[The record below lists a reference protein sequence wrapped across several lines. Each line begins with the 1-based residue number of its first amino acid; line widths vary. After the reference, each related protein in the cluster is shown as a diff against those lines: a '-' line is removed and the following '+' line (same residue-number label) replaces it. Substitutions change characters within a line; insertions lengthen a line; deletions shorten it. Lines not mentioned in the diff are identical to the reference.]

1 VKSPRLTPSGP
12 HLHITTPAR
21 FRPRPDR
28 LTGGEAISEA
38 ARLTDRDHQVIT
50 LLADHRVLTADQLAR
65 LVFGNLKIAQR
76 RLLCLT
82 KRGMLAR
89 FRRYRWP
96 GSAPWLY
103 TLGQHGAAIH
113 AATLGTR
120 IPRPAETV
128 ERVLRL
134 YHSPRLDHLL
144 GIGEFFATLAGEA
157 RHHPEHGQR
166 LVTWWP
172 ETVAAA
178 ATGAIVRPD
187 AYGEW
192 AETTRTVGFF
202 LELDRGT
209 EKLETLLRKLGQ
221 YTELAHA
228 GVTGRAVLFHL
239 PTPGRETTLH
249 RALARRYGRGGPP
262 LPVATTHPGHY
273 ATSTPPGALSG
284 PVWALLGRQQ
294 RQRLIN
300 LAGGPN
306 RSQGNR

>member
-1 VKSPRLTPSGP
+1 MKSPRLTASGP
-12 HLHITTPAR
+12 HVDISTPAR
-21 FRPRPDR
+21 SGPRPDR

-38 ARLTDRDHQVIT
+38 ARLTDRDHQVIH

-65 LVFGNLKIAQR
+65 LEFGNLKIAQR

-82 KRGMLAR
+82 KRGVLNR

-120 IPRPAETV
+120 IPRPGETV

-157 RHHPEHGQR
+157 RLHPEYGQR

-192 AETTRTVGFF
+192 AEGHRTVGFF

-209 EKLETLLRKLGQ
+209 EKLETLLRKIGQ

-239 PTPGRETTLH
+239 PTPGRETHLH
-249 RALARRYGRGGPP
+249 RAVARRYGRTGPP
-262 LPVATTHPGHY
+262 VPVATTHPGHY
-273 ATSTPPGALSG
+273 ATSNPPRLLSG

-294 RQRLIN
+294 RHRLIT
-300 LAGGPN
+300 LAGDPN
-306 RSQGNR
+306 RSEERR